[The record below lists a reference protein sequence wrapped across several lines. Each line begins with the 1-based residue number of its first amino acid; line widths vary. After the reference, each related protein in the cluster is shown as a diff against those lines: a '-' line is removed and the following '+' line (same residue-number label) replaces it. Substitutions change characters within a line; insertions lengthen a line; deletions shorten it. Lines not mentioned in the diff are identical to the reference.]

1 MLDCSTVIHQYIPC
15 TYSLSASPSLRL
27 RPRLQAQRKF
37 AQSQPNSPSTT
48 PVKVADT
55 GSLNTGLATVPSSSL
70 SSLSSSSLSS
80 SIQDLSRRKPKTE
93 DFLTFLCLRGKTQWH
108 GAGMDINTCRL
119 TTSGAREGC
128 CWTRKLQRC
137 LTLVLEAFVQVMA
150 RQDLLFGNLICGGAF
165 LSPLYYRQ
173 TCTWRG
179 IHKQL
184 SSSQQGW
191 VATNFMYSGMC
202 NQIAKNE

>member
-1 MLDCSTVIHQYIPC
+1 MSS
-15 TYSLSASPSLRL
+15 TYSLSAYSSLQL

-93 DFLTFLCLRGKTQWH
+93 DFLTFLCLRGKTQGN
-108 GAGMDINTCRL
+108 GADGDINTCRL
-119 TTSGAREGC
+119 ATSGRHGGMLLNKKAAAMSHSNIRGFY
-128 CWTRKLQRC
+128 TR
-137 LTLVLEAFVQVMA
+137 
-150 RQDLLFGNLICGGAF
+150 
-165 LSPLYYRQ
+165 
-173 TCTWRG
+173 
-179 IHKQL
+179 
-184 SSSQQGW
+184 
-191 VATNFMYSGMC
+191 
-202 NQIAKNE
+202 